1 MSVSRFNTPSPIN
14 VTLDLYVADVRVV
27 ASARTDTV
35 VEVLPSDEGKTADV
49 KAAENTRVEFD
60 EATGALNV
68 TMRKPRSRFVNFSKR
83 PESIELV
90 VQLPSDSAVRG
101 QASMGDYKT
110 EGVLG
115 AVTLKTDFGAVN
127 LAQSAELSVNTG
139 LGQVTVERV
148 DGPATVHSASGDLHI
163 GSVDGTAEI
172 STSSGTIRVG
182 TVSGAARVK
191 VSNGALYVE
200 RALSDITASSANG
213 EVRLGEVVRGKVS
226 ATSKNGRVEVGV
238 RTGSAAWLELN
249 TLVGRVYN
257 ELASAE
263 APEAGEPVDK
273 VEVHAS
279 TKLGDVVVR
288 RTPRLEEDA

>member
-1 MSVSRFNTPSPIN
+1 
-14 VTLDLYVADVRVV
+14 
-27 ASARTDTV
+27 
-35 VEVLPSDEGKTADV
+35 
-49 KAAENTRVEFD
+49 
-60 EATGALNV
+60 
-68 TMRKPRSRFVNFSKR
+68 VNFNKR
-83 PESIELV
+83 PESIDLV
-90 VQLPSDSAVRG
+90 VQLPTDSAVRG
-101 QASMGDYKT
+101 HASMGDYQT

-127 LAQSAELSVNTG
+127 LAQSAELSVHTG

-148 DGPATVHSASGDLHI
+148 GGPAEVHSASGDLHI
-163 GSVDGTAEI
+163 GTVDGTAEI

-191 VSNGALYVE
+191 VSNGALFVE

-257 ELASAE
+257 ELASAD